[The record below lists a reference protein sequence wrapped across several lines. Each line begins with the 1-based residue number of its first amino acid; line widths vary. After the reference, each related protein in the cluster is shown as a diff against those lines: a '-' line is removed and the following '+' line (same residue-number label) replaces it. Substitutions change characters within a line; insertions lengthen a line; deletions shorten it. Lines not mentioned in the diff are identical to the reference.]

1 MALYIVLMGIQGAG
15 KGTQAESLA
24 KEFGIPPISSGDLF
38 REMKTLDTPLARE
51 VQDIMNRGH
60 LVPDE
65 LTVRVVTERL
75 TRSDAA
81 NGAILDG
88 FPRTRPQAEDL
99 DRWLAQSGNKV
110 TIVPVLE
117 LDKETAVKRV
127 SGRRI
132 CSQNKKHVFN
142 VYTSPPQVEGR
153 CDFDNA
159 PLTQRPDDTPE
170 AVEKRINLYLEET
183 APLLDYYAQRGLVR
197 RINADQPADKVKAAL
212 IDAVKTAMQ
221 AG

>member
-15 KGTQAESLA
+15 KGTQAEILS
-24 KEFGIPPISSGDLF
+24 KEFGIPAISSGDLF

-51 VQDIMNRGH
+51 VQDIMNRGQ
-60 LVPDE
+60 LVPDD
-65 LTVRVVTERL
+65 LTLQVVTERL

-88 FPRTRPQAEDL
+88 FPRTRPQAEEL
-99 DRWLAQSGNKV
+99 DRWLAKSGNKIA
-110 TIVPVLE
+110 IVPVLE

-142 VYTSPPQVEGR
+142 VYTNPPQVEGR

-183 APLLDYYAQRGLVR
+183 APLLDYYAKRGLVR
-197 RINADQPADKVKAAL
+197 KINADQPAEKVTEAL
-212 IDAVKTAMQ
+212 SNAINSAVQ
-221 AG
+221 AS